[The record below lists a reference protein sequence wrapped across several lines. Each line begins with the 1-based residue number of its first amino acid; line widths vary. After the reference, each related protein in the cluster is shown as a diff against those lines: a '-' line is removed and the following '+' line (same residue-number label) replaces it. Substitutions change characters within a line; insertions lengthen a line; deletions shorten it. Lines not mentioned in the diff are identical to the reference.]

1 MLGMRWSPRRPSSH
15 ARAHGI
21 RAMGVRGGLTN
32 TPRRRNRVC
41 ARTCTRA
48 IYVHVHPSH
57 AQFATVHGKGR
68 HAEDPS
74 EQVRD
79 YVDRHDLLA
88 VMEQSLAALLYSK
101 PEDPKAF
108 LSNYLGILKKAGRK
122 ETSFFTDDDLGIVFG
137 LFDLTGKGVM
147 APKQFANALKNL
159 GIERAPAIERP
170 ISKERFVQLARA
182 ALDAL

>member
-1 MLGMRWSPRRPSSH
+1 
-15 ARAHGI
+15 
-21 RAMGVRGGLTN
+21 MGVRGGLTN
-32 TPRRRNRVC
+32 TPRRRNGAC

-48 IYVHVHPSH
+48 IYVHVHPLH

>member
-1 MLGMRWSPRRPSSH
+1 M
-15 ARAHGI
+15 
-21 RAMGVRGGLTN
+21 
-32 TPRRRNRVC
+32 
-41 ARTCTRA
+41 
-48 IYVHVHPSH
+48 H